1 MSKKQNGN
9 AAAVKSANN
18 TSNAATPSMADNAEK
33 EQLIIETL
41 DTRAMERIE
50 RWRKHAEAYI
60 NKIKDQ
66 KAFDEIRVMAK
77 KHGMS
82 MVDWVLE
89 YLKETRI
96 NCKPGEGTIVGTR
109 HNRWID
115 WLYDTGSKQALTA
128 HERETVQFAFY
139 HLGMGFDKDGLSVD
153 DMRVL
158 AAHFATDED
167 WNLSPAKERAVKF
180 AVNYTAAAIRIGS

>member
-77 KHGMS
+77 KR
-82 MVDWVLE
+82 L
-89 YLKETRI
+89 Y
-96 NCKPGEGTIVGTR
+96 CK
-109 HNRWID
+109 
-115 WLYDTGSKQALTA
+115 L
-128 HERETVQFAFY
+128 
-139 HLGMGFDKDGLSVD
+139 
-153 DMRVL
+153 
-158 AAHFATDED
+158 
-167 WNLSPAKERAVKF
+167 
-180 AVNYTAAAIRIGS
+180 